1 MRCLQ
6 DKCINIASK
15 SQHDKKSLACCES
28 NNGEEIGQCFTVDL
42 LESAIAE
49 ANDDLVHATTI
60 QCTIKSK
67 IAIAQE
73 RLVQLKVKH
82 QTIQHDRHM
91 KMHDIFFKQ
100 IPGYNN
106 YRAIPPIS
114 DETSETEDQV
124 GVYKICN
131 CIAEGGFAKVFR
143 ARHELQG
150 TYHAI
155 KRLDKRQFKSIKDLA
170 QLGREIQVLK
180 SEIHDNVTECSEVIH
195 TRRYIYVVMD
205 LSFSDLHTYCQLWRS
220 DMTDS
225 VFRTIAT
232 GILQGLECLHHI
244 GIAHLDMKPEN
255 ILVSRDIPP
264 GMLCSKHFK
273 ICDLGLCAISAV
285 PNSAIKVD
293 HMLGTAG
300 FISPELVL
308 LQDGSCVEG
317 RSCDIWSVGVL
328 LLELLEGVSEKWFKI
343 YHEQRE
349 KRDDRAFAMQL
360 LHELVVIQNCI
371 HDDNSGQDLIRRM
384 LQWEPESRIS
394 AKQALEHPWL
404 SDVSTIHE

>member
-1 MRCLQ
+1 MLCVQ
-6 DKCINIASK
+6 DECPNINSK
-15 SQHDKKSLACCES
+15 SHHKTSLVCCKSTNDE
-28 NNGEEIGQCFTVDL
+28 GIGQCFAVDL
-42 LESAIAE
+42 LQSAIAE
-49 ANDDLVHATTI
+49 ATDDLDHAATI
-60 QCTIKSK
+60 QCTIKNK
-67 IAIAQE
+67 IVVAQE
-73 RLVQLKVKH
+73 RLVQLKLKH
-82 QTIQHDRHM
+82 QAIQHNRHM
-91 KMHDIFFKQ
+91 KMHDIFFTQ

-106 YRAIPPIS
+106 HRAIPPIS
-114 DETSETEDQV
+114 DETLETDDRI
-124 GVYKICN
+124 GVYKIVN

-143 ARHELQG
+143 AQNELQG

-195 TRRYIYVVMD
+195 TRRNIYLVMD
-205 LSFSDLHTYCQLWRS
+205 LSFSDLHTYCQQWRS
-220 DMTDS
+220 VMTDN

-255 ILVSRDIPP
+255 ILVSRGIPP
-264 GMLCSKHFK
+264 DMLCCKHFK
-273 ICDLGLCAISAV
+273 ICDLGLCAISAI

-300 FISPELVL
+300 FISPEMVL
-308 LQDGSCVEG
+308 LQDGSSVEG
-317 RSCDIWSVGVL
+317 RYCDMWSVGVL
-328 LLELLEGVSEKWFKI
+328 LLELLEGVSEKWFKV

-349 KRDDRAFAMQL
+349 KRNDRAFAMQL
-360 LHELVVIQNCI
+360 RHELRGIQNCI
-371 HDDNSGQDLIRRM
+371 HDDNSGHNLIRRM
-384 LQWEPESRIS
+384 LQWEPEMRIS

-404 SDVSTIHE
+404 SDVSPIHE